1 MIDSRMQITLNY
13 IIGIIIVSNVDR
25 QVNSKYHV
33 QLLSARHKVPDQQQ
47 QRYVLSEWKE
57 HFKESLVTLK
67 YQLLGHLGER
77 NLIFRFTDHLTQLFL
92 FWKKKG
98 NC

>member
-1 MIDSRMQITLNY
+1 
-13 IIGIIIVSNVDR
+13 
-25 QVNSKYHV
+25 V

-77 NLIFRFTDHLTQLFL
+77 NLIFLCYRPSYPIFSILE
-92 FWKKKG
+92 KKG
-98 NC
+98 KLLKNL